1 MASEEICTR
10 LTREISAID
19 DFDQRL
25 AIVINS
31 LWIGSR
37 GNAVEVIRAMS
48 AIMNSIAAVYNDPD
62 TNAEVPRLLR
72 ENADLFER
80 SRISQTSVHGG
91 GLH

>member
-10 LTREISAID
+10 LTRDIAAID
-19 DFDQRL
+19 DQDQRL
-25 AIVINS
+25 AVVINA
-31 LWIGSR
+31 LWIAAR
-37 GNAVEVIRAMS
+37 GNPVEVIRTMS

-72 ENADLFER
+72 QNADLFEK